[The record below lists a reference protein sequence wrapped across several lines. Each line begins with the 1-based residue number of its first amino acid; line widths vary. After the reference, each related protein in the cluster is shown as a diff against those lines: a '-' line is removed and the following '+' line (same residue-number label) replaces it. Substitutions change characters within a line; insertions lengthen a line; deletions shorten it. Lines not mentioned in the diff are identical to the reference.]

1 MSDKKGNRMSISTK
15 LDKIWLWAA
24 LLYATVVILLGA
36 YANYSHPY
44 SSDPVATAN
53 FWTLFLWGLLYVP
66 VIVLPLATTANTA
79 KPWRVTD
86 FGFTLNAFMAVVS
99 VVCVL
104 LTALKTSSITWTSA
118 ILEALARTGEEVF
131 FRGFLLAL
139 FTRLFAQRRHPRRWA
154 ILLSALIFTLMHT
167 QTFRPE
173 FRDWYGSPLAPLTYR
188 IIERLLNLFL
198 TALVLALLCIWTR
211 SVLPVAILHSAL
223 NSSILTLPFV
233 LLIYGSIAF
242 WAHKRGEQVVLQL

>member
-1 MSDKKGNRMSISTK
+1 MSTSTK
-15 LDKIWLWAA
+15 SDKIWLWTAS
-24 LLYATVVILLGA
+24 LYTVVVILLFA

-44 SSDPVATAN
+44 SPEPATTAN
-53 FWTLFLWGLLYVP
+53 FWTLFFWGLLYVP
-66 VIVLPLATTANTA
+66 VIVLPLTTTANTV
-79 KPWRVTD
+79 KPWRVTG
-86 FGFTLNAFMAVVS
+86 FGFTLNVFMVVVS

-104 LTALKTSSITWTSA
+104 LLAALKTPSITWTSA
-118 ILEALARTGEEVF
+118 ILEAFARTGEEVF

-139 FTRLFAQRRHPRRWA
+139 FARLFEQKRHPRRWA
-154 ILLSALIFTLMHT
+154 ILLSALIFTLIHT

-173 FRDWYGSPLAPLTYR
+173 FGEWYSSAYMPLAYR
-188 IIERLLNLFL
+188 IFERLLNLFL
-198 TALVLALLCIWTR
+198 TALEIALLCAWTR

-233 LLIYGSIAF
+233 LLIYGLITF